1 MTKDIFDVQEKI
13 IIITGGLGQLGTQFT
28 LALTER
34 GAKVA
39 SFDLQSD
46 EKEIAPTLRSWVG
59 RDHLQLIPV
68 DVTKK
73 QSIQEGL
80 QKVIGHWGI
89 PDALINNAALDAA
102 PQASAEENGPF
113 ENYPETA
120 WDKTLEVN
128 LKGTFLSCQIIG

>member
-59 RDHLQLIPV
+59 RDHLHRHQVEAFPFETVQNLADNLCGHAV
-68 DVTKK
+68 
-73 QSIQEGL
+73 GL
-80 QKVIGHWGI
+80 DQKTG
-89 PDALINNAALDAA
+89 AFS
-102 PQASAEENGPF
+102 QFGPF
-113 ENYPETA
+113 PPLEGVYSTKLRPEMPGGE
-120 WDKTLEVN
+120 LQSSV
-128 LKGTFLSCQIIG
+128 SV